1 MTAAVAPDQLGRR
14 VWALFTPYRASL
26 VAIVI
31 AVLLS
36 SGLGIITPFLTQAT
50 FDRALFPAD
59 GVVRIQLLVWLVVG
73 MIAVPVVSALIGVY
87 QTWQTTLLGNRVM
100 ADLRGRLFEHLQRMD
115 LAFFTATRTG
125 AIQSRL
131 ANDVGGVQSVLSET
145 ASSILGNVV
154 TVVAAL
160 VAMLLLSWQLT
171 HRRGRAGAAVR
182 RAAGARRAGAAGR
195 WPVARRSRSRT

>member
-1 MTAAVAPDQLGRR
+1 MTVAVAPDQLGRR

-59 GVVRIQLLVWLVVG
+59 GVVRIELLVWLVVG

-100 ADLRGRLFEHLQRMD
+100 A
-115 LAFFTATRTG
+115 
-125 AIQSRL
+125 
-131 ANDVGGVQSVLSET
+131 
-145 ASSILGNVV
+145 
-154 TVVAAL
+154 
-160 VAMLLLSWQLT
+160 
-171 HRRGRAGAAVR
+171 
-182 RAAGARRAGAAGR
+182 
-195 WPVARRSRSRT
+195 